1 MKPIREPWTLEQP
14 VRSGLLAA
22 ALCIFLSLVLVGP
35 AAAQLPGTVW
45 GQIFDATTGET
56 LEGVEI
62 IFTNPEAPAFREV
75 HHSGRNGRF
84 RIMIKNVVTHER
96 GGFTVELKKDGYQTR
111 RVGNVRI
118 PARNETRLS
127 QLPGGGDWNLT
138 SEEEALKQ
146 QAAQFEAAGI
156 PQPSEQVDLEAEAR
170 GSAIKLYNQGSN
182 ALNSGD
188 YETAEFMFQEALAKK
203 ADLTSA
209 MGGLARIYSFRGD
222 HVRAVE
228 HAEQVA
234 AEGEDLENM
243 NQILYAG
250 YSALGMDDKAETAL
264 ASLQSTDP
272 EKAAK
277 NLYNE
282 AADLY
287 NAGSIA
293 EALSKLEQVVG
304 FNPNHPEALNMLG
317 LCYAAQS
324 ENDKALETFR
334 KFLEVAPDHPEAA
347 TAQAMIEYFE
357 SL

>member
-1 MKPIREPWTLEQP
+1 MKPIREPWTLGQP
-14 VRSGLLAA
+14 ARPALFAAVLGICLSAALAA
-22 ALCIFLSLVLVGP
+22 P

-45 GQIFDATTGET
+45 GQIFDATTGDT

-62 IFTNPEAPAFREV
+62 IFTNPEAPTWREEFK
-75 HHSGRNGRF
+75 SGRNGRF

-96 GGFTVELKKDGYQTR
+96 GGFTVELKKEGYVTR
-111 RVGNVRI
+111 RVVNVRI

-138 SEEEALKQ
+138 SQEEALKQ

-156 PQPSEQVDLEAEAR
+156 PQPSQEVDLEAEAR

-188 YETAEFMFQEALAKK
+188 YETAEFMFQSALEKK
-203 ADLTSA
+203 ADLTQA
-209 MGGLARIYSFRGD
+209 MGGLARIYSQRGD

-228 HAEQVA
+228 FAEQVA

-250 YSALGMDDKAETAL
+250 YNALGMDDKAEAAL
-264 ASLQSTDP
+264 ASLQTTDP

-287 NAGSIA
+287 NAGSIP
-293 EALSKLEQVVG
+293 EALTKLEQVIG
-304 FNPNHPEALNMLG
+304 FNPSHPEALNMLG

-324 ENDKALETFR
+324 ENDKALDTFR
-334 KFLEVAPDHPEAA
+334 KFLEVAPNHPEAA

>member
-1 MKPIREPWTLEQP
+1 
-14 VRSGLLAA
+14 
-22 ALCIFLSLVLVGP
+22 
-35 AAAQLPGTVW
+35 
-45 GQIFDATTGET
+45 
-56 LEGVEI
+56 
-62 IFTNPEAPAFREV
+62 
-75 HHSGRNGRF
+75 
-84 RIMIKNVVTHER
+84 
-96 GGFTVELKKDGYQTR
+96 
-111 RVGNVRI
+111 
-118 PARNETRLS
+118 
-127 QLPGGGDWNLT
+127 
-138 SEEEALKQ
+138 
-146 QAAQFEAAGI
+146 
-156 PQPSEQVDLEAEAR
+156 
-170 GSAIKLYNQGSN
+170 
-182 ALNSGD
+182 
-188 YETAEFMFQEALAKK
+188 MFQSALERK

-209 MGGLARIYSFRGD
+209 MGGLARVYSFRED

-228 HAEQVA
+228 YAEKVA

-250 YSALGMDDKAETAL
+250 YNALGMDDKAAAAL
-264 ASLQSTDP
+264 ASLQNTDP

-287 NAGSIA
+287 NAGKIP

-334 KFLEVAPDHPEAA
+334 KFLEVAPNHPEGA

>member
-1 MKPIREPWTLEQP
+1 MNSIRAPWTIQRPARPALF
-14 VRSGLLAA
+14 AA
-22 ALCIFLSLVLVGP
+22 ALGIGLSLALAAP

-45 GQIFDATTGET
+45 GQIFDATTGDT
-56 LEGVEI
+56 IEGVEI
-62 IFTNPEAPAFREV
+62 IFTNPEAPTFREV
-75 HHSGRNGRF
+75 HHSGKNGRF

-96 GGFTVELKKDGYQTR
+96 GGFTVELKKEGYVTR

-156 PQPSEQVDLEAEAR
+156 PQPDQAVDLEAEAR

-188 YETAEFMFQEALAKK
+188 YDTAEFLFQSALEKK
-203 ADLTSA
+203 ADLISA
-209 MGGLARIYSFRGD
+209 MGGLARIYSFRED

-228 HAEQVA
+228 FAEKVA

-250 YSALGMDDKAETAL
+250 YNALGMEDEAKTAL
-264 ASLQSTDP
+264 ASLQNTDP
-272 EKAAK
+272 EKASK

-287 NAGSIA
+287 NSGAIA
-293 EALSKLEQVVG
+293 EATGKLEQVIG

-334 KFLEVAPDHPEAA
+334 KFLEVSPNHPEAA